1 MIDPEYGGRLAMIVF
16 FFSGIIPRLLS
27 MILVQNPENA
37 SEEINLQNYLYKFW
51 IVPNFEN
58 PMNSS
63 LAGAL
68 IYVAIWSFIL
78 WIFYRNRLIFKV

>member
-1 MIDPEYGGRLAMIVF
+1 
-16 FFSGIIPRLLS
+16 

-58 PMNSS
+58 PMNAS
-63 LAGAL
+63 LAGAV
-68 IYVAIWSFIL
+68 IYVTIWSFIL
-78 WIFYRNRLIFKV
+78 WIFYRNKLIFKV